1 MRRLLAL
8 ALALVLAL
16 PIAGTGQV
24 QSLAANFTYRY
35 DVDSA
40 TLTYCRLEGAN
51 NDPYAGSRLGQ
62 GTIKTTGSSTS
73 VTTGVAAAGPFID
86 SAVGDVLSVLR
97 QSASGSPTDN
107 VVITVR
113 TDDNNVTVDQAV
125 DWSAVAPATGFSW
138 RTWKLRC
145 GTTDNDGWIDV
156 GGARTALLTV
166 QYDQGD
172 LDALRVRFECKGYGL
187 GAAPVIVYPGE
198 ASDCGLGGT
207 LSTDRCSFATAGA
220 TARLSIVVDP
230 NHFGACRIGL
240 AFAAT
245 DTSDAGANLERVTAS
260 VTKQLQ

>member
-1 MRRLLAL
+1 MKRVLAL

-16 PIAGTGQV
+16 PMVGGSQV
-24 QSLAANFTYRY
+24 QSNSANFAYRY

-40 TLTYCRLEGAN
+40 TLTYCRLEGQN
-51 NDPYAGSRLGQ
+51 SDPYGGSRLGP

-73 VTTGVAAAGPFID
+73 VTTGVAAAAPFID
-86 SAVGDVLSVLR
+86 VAVGDVLSVLR
-97 QSASGSPTDN
+97 QAASGSPTDN
-107 VVITVR
+107 VVVTVR

-145 GTTDNDGWIDV
+145 GTSDTDGWIDV
-156 GGARTALLTV
+156 GGARTAMLTV
-166 QYDQGD
+166 EYDQGD
-172 LDALRVRFECKGYGL
+172 LDALRVRFECRPYGL

-198 ASDCGLGGT
+198 TSDCGLGGT

-230 NHFGACRIGL
+230 NHFGVCRVGL

-245 DTSDAGANLERVTAS
+245 DTSDAGANLERINAM